1 MGELAEEFISKKRM
15 LNRTTFRRIRL
26 SDFQNHSIMNK
37 RLTVEVL
44 SFLLIATMI
53 SFSACIK
60 DTCKQDFTYT
70 YYEAVYKTK
79 AEVRANIKTN
89 SPRQAENT
97 GKIYIRGNY
106 IFLNEVDRGVHVI
119 NNANPSQPVNV
130 AFIDIPGNMD
140 MAVKENILYADLY
153 TDLVAIDITD
163 PLNVKVKKVIDGIF
177 PYRFWGGGF
186 VGPASNGDLIVT
198 DWVKKDTT
206 VTSSCNQP
214 GMWWGRGGDVFLSA
228 SASSNGSSS
237 GGSAGASSS
246 PIGAGGSM
254 ARFTIMNERLY
265 TVGLSELDVFNISNA
280 ADPQRTNTISVG
292 GWNIETIYP
301 FKDNLFIGSRSGM
314 FIFNVVNADAPT
326 PAGQFQHASS
336 CDPVIA
342 DDNYAYVT
350 LRSGTEC
357 EGFTNQL
364 DIVKLNN
371 NFGNPV
377 LEKTYPMKNPHGLS
391 KDGDLLFICDGAAGL
406 KLYNAANVSN
416 LQLINEISDI
426 ETFDVIAMNK
436 IALVV
441 AKDGLY
447 QYSYADLSN
456 IRLLSKFTIDK

>member
-1 MGELAEEFISKKRM
+1 
-15 LNRTTFRRIRL
+15 
-26 SDFQNHSIMNK
+26 MNK
-37 RLTVEVL
+37 RLTIEVL
-44 SFLLIATMI
+44 SFLLIATML

-60 DTCKQDFTYT
+60 DSCKQDYTYT

-89 SPRQAENT
+89 APRQAENT

-106 IFLNEVDRGVHVI
+106 IFLNEVDRGIHVI
-119 NNANPSQPVNV
+119 NNANPSKPVNV

-140 MAVKENILYADLY
+140 MAVKGNILYADLY

-163 PLNVKVKKVIDGIF
+163 PLNVKVKKVIEGVF
-177 PYRFWGGGF
+177 PYRYWGGGF
-186 VGPASNGDLIVT
+186 VGPAYNSDLIIT

-206 VTSSCNQP
+206 VTSSCNQT
-214 GMWWGRGGDVFLSA
+214 GWSWGRGGDVFLAA
-228 SASSNGSSS
+228 SNCANCSSS
-237 GGSAGASSS
+237 GQAASSSSS

-254 ARFTIMNERLY
+254 ARFTIMNDRLY
-265 TVGLSELDVFNISNA
+265 TVSLSDLDVFNITNS
-280 ADPQRTNTISVG
+280 ADPQHTNTINVG

-314 FIFNVVNADAPT
+314 FIFNVANADAPS
-326 PAGQFQHASS
+326 PKGQFDHARS

-350 LRSGTEC
+350 LRSGTQC
-357 EGFTNQL
+357 EGFDNQL
-364 DIVKLNN
+364 DIVNLSNLNN
-371 NFGNPV
+371 NGNPV

-406 KLYNAANVSN
+406 KLYNASNVSN

-426 ETFDVIAMNK
+426 ETFDVITMNK

-447 QYSYADLSN
+447 QYSYSDLSN
-456 IRLLSKFTIDK
+456 IRLLSKITIDK

>member
-1 MGELAEEFISKKRM
+1 
-15 LNRTTFRRIRL
+15 
-26 SDFQNHSIMNK
+26 MNK

-44 SFLLIATMI
+44 SFLLIAAML

-60 DTCKQDFTYT
+60 DSCKQEYTYT
-70 YYEAVYKTK
+70 YFEAVYKTK
-79 AEVRANIKTN
+79 AEVRANIKSN
-89 SPRQAENT
+89 APRQAENT

-106 IFLNEVDRGVHVI
+106 IFLNETDRGIHVI
-119 NNANPSQPVNV
+119 NNANPSKPVNV

-140 MAVKENILYADLY
+140 LAVKGNILYADLY
-153 TDLVAIDITD
+153 TDLVALDIAD
-163 PLNVKVKKVIDGIF
+163 PLNVKVKKIIEGVF
-177 PYRFWGGGF
+177 PYRYWGGGF
-186 VGPASNGDLIVT
+186 AGPAVTSDLIVT

-206 VTSSCNQP
+206 VTSSCSQP
-214 GMWWGRGGDVFLSA
+214 GLRWGRGDNVFFDANSCA
-228 SASSNGSSS
+228 TCSSTGQAASST
-237 GGSAGASSS
+237 SS

-254 ARFTIMNERLY
+254 ARFTLMNERLY
-265 TVGLSELDVFNISNA
+265 TVSLSDLEVFNISNS
-280 ADPQRTNTISVG
+280 ADPQHTNTISVG

-301 FKDNLFIGSRSGM
+301 FKDKLFIGSRSGM
-314 FIFNVVNADAPT
+314 FIFNVANADAPS
-326 PAGQFQHASS
+326 PAGQFLHARS

-357 EGFTNQL
+357 EGFNNQL
-364 DIVKLNN
+364 DIVNLSNLNN
-371 NFGNPV
+371 NGNPV

-406 KLYNAANVSN
+406 KLYDASNVSN
-416 LQLINEISDI
+416 LQLVNEISDI

-456 IRLLSKFTIDK
+456 IRLLSKLTINK